1 MSDAVKDSTRTPPGP
16 GVDASGAPVV
26 DPTRNVLE
34 LVGAANQRQDDLRK
48 MEAEHVREVIKI
60 KADCQGNEINGI
72 QHIEQL
78 RADHAKEIR
87 QAEAARIDA
96 IRAVDVQA
104 VQQAAAVQD
113 TRASALAAQVALA
126 AEAMRSQVTTTAEA
140 AATALA
146 TALAPIT
153 ASIEQLRQAMYEAQ
167 GQKKEVV
174 ETQAKGAN
182 SGMWWGVAIATF
194 FGFVMFILAAIT
206 LAALITKGFTKQSCL
221 TSSEQCDRIYK

>member
-1 MSDAVKDSTRTPPGP
+1 MGNGVKDASRTPPGP

-26 DPTRNVLE
+26 DPTKNVRD
-34 LVGAANQRQDDLRK
+34 LVAAENRRQDDLRE
-48 MEAEHVREVIKI
+48 MEARHVCEVVEI
-60 KADCQGNEINGI
+60 KADCQKDEIKGV
-72 QHIEQL
+72 QHIEEL
-78 RADHAKEIR
+78 RAQHAKELR
-87 QAEAARIDA
+87 VAETARIDA

-167 GQKKEVV
+167 GQKTQVV
-174 ETQAKGAN
+174 ETQARGAN
-182 SGMWWGVAIATF
+182 MGLWWGVAIAAF

-206 LAALITKGFTKQSCL
+206 LAALVTHGFTK
-221 TSSEQCDRIYK
+221 